1 MAEWTRAPGRRR
13 ICRVE
18 SQGKAWRGIH
28 RVKQR
33 PERGKEGLPT
43 LKRIKSTRLEKGV
56 GRDEFQEAKAP
67 QVVLERLESGRFP
80 LHDAQ
85 GGFMR
90 PLVVIDRPQ
99 VWQEGVLD
107 APGGRLD
114 SLEAD
119 GAAAPINLEAFG
131 QRGKPGARKGRQRS
145 PHLCRKVCPG
155 CIQEQ
160 GKGKR
165 GGGVMSGL

>member
-1 MAEWTRAPGRRR
+1 M
-13 ICRVE
+13 
-18 SQGKAWRGIH
+18 
-28 RVKQR
+28 
-33 PERGKEGLPT
+33 
-43 LKRIKSTRLEKGV
+43 
-56 GRDEFQEAKAP
+56 GRDEFQEEKAP
-67 QVVLERLESGRFP
+67 QVVLERLEPGRFP

-90 PLVVIDRPQ
+90 PLIVIDRPQ

-114 SLEAD
+114 RLEAD
-119 GAAAPINLEAFG
+119 GAAAPINLEAFR

-160 GKGKR
+160 GGE
-165 GGGVMSGL
+165 GGG

>member
-1 MAEWTRAPGRRR
+1 MVRHP
-13 ICRVE
+13 
-18 SQGKAWRGIH
+18 QGQTEARKG
-28 RVKQR
+28 KQ
-33 PERGKEGLPT
+33 GLPIYPQENQ
-43 LKRIKSTRLEKGV
+43 KHKIGEWEIGEGAV
-56 GRDEFQEAKAP
+56 GDEFQEEKAP
-67 QVVLERLESGRFP
+67 QVVLERLEPGRFP

-90 PLVVIDRPQ
+90 PLIVIDRPQ

-114 SLEAD
+114 GLEAD
-119 GAAAPINLEAFG
+119 GGAAPINLEAFG

-145 PHLCRKVCPG
+145 PQLCRKVCPG

-165 GGGVMSGL
+165 GGGEGDFRPVSN